1 LAFKNDKFRRD
12 FFQNE
17 EYLKSEHN
25 VSDLVVFCKSTIETE
40 IKKLLLEDKETK
52 KDKKIKEERYESL
65 KNNLLGVIAKNQKLT
80 KIKNEKE
87 TYFSSILQTIREEI
101 YPHFLESREDIIGHF
116 YHEFLKYSSN
126 SDGKVLGIV
135 LTPSHI
141 ADLFCDLALKVLG
154 REKFNSEDKILD
166 ICCGTGTFLVSG
178 FSKGISNNNLYGIEI
193 DADICDLALTNM
205 ILRGDGRTNIY
216 SGSCFDE
223 DRKEDDKIEEKIKK
237 EKCNIGFLNPPY
249 SLKKSEK
256 SEGKS
261 EIEFVHHLCNLL
273 ESNSYVFAIVP
284 LSTAIGTKHKE
295 EREAIMK
302 NHTLLAVMKMPK
314 DLFSGNS
321 SGSHTCV
328 MV

>member
-1 LAFKNDKFRRD
+1 
-12 FFQNE
+12 
-17 EYLKSEHN
+17 
-25 VSDLVVFCKSTIETE
+25 
-40 IKKLLLEDKETK
+40 
-52 KDKKIKEERYESL
+52 
-65 KNNLLGVIAKNQKLT
+65 
-80 KIKNEKE
+80 KNEKE

-216 SGSCFDE
+216 SG
-223 DRKEDDKIEEKIKK
+223 
-237 EKCNIGFLNPPY
+237 
-249 SLKKSEK
+249 
-256 SEGKS
+256 
-261 EIEFVHHLCNLL
+261 
-273 ESNSYVFAIVP
+273 
-284 LSTAIGTKHKE
+284 
-295 EREAIMK
+295 
-302 NHTLLAVMKMPK
+302 
-314 DLFSGNS
+314 
-321 SGSHTCV
+321 
-328 MV
+328 